1 MVHRA
6 RPGDVPA
13 VFTAGVVAVKV
24 EDVIVA
30 APHLVAEAREPRD
43 RERAVGEFRD
53 GDGVAEKFELSPPR
67 V

>member
-1 MVHRA
+1 
-6 RPGDVPA
+6 
-13 VFTAGVVAVKV
+13 VAVKV

-30 APHLVAEAREPRD
+30 APYLVAEAREPRD
-43 RERAVGEFRD
+43 GECSVGESRD